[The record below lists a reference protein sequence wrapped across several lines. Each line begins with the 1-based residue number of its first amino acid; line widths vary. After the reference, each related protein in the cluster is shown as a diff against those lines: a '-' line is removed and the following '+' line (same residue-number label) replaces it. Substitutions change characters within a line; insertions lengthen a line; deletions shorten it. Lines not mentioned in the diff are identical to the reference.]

1 LGRHRVLNR
10 SGSSKLLLVEM
21 QQRRRWRDKPDKGG
35 EILVRQVKTKLIQA
49 RHQEALQDTTK
60 IIWIQVGQAQLPQGV
75 EQDAALVLVV
85 EAGLFGS
92 SLAIVLAHRVFRV
105 CGNRTGVVMRCPGKV
120 FGAVLR
126 PRARIVEE

>member
-10 SGSSKLLLVEM
+10 NGSSKLLLVEV
-21 QQRRRWRDKPDKGG
+21 QQRRRRRDKLNKGG
-35 EILVRQVKTKLIQA
+35 EILVWQMKTKLIQA

-60 IIWIQVGQAQLPQGV
+60 IIWIQVGQAQLPQGL

-85 EAGLFGS
+85 EAGLFGF
-92 SLAIVLAHRVFRV
+92 SLATVLVHRVFRV
-105 CGNRTGVVMRCPGKV
+105 CRNRTGVVMRCPGKV
-120 FGAVLR
+120 LGAVLR